1 MEKNLVSASNIASS
15 PRDKF
20 NFKKYYDTNKEFRE
34 KHKEYMKDKIMCT
47 CGLEITRNNKTNHL
61 KSLKH
66 KEKLELNEK
75 DKLVKDK
82 TIETNEIKELLEKLN
97 LLLGNQK
104 NNTLMI

>member
-1 MEKNLVSASNIASS
+1 MEMEKTVLSSSNN
-15 PRDKF
+15 RF

-34 KHKEYMKDKIMCT
+34 KHKEYMKDKITCT

-82 TIETNEIKELLEKLN
+82 TIERNELNELIEKLTI
-97 LLLGNQK
+97 LLSNQK
-104 NNTLMI
+104 NNEINNALMI